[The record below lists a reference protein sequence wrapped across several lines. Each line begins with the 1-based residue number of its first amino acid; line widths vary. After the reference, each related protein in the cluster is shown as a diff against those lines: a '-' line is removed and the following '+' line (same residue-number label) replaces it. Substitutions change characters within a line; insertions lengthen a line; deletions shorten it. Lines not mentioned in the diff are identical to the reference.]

1 MLQLTAGSVDLAG
14 FTLAL
19 AIAIEPNADI
29 SNEIDLGQVNS
40 RFSAGSRYRAGV
52 KWILSS

>member
-1 MLQLTAGSVDLAG
+1 VLQLTAGSVDLAG

-40 RFSAGSRYRAGV
+40 RFSAGKGWSEV
-52 KWILSS
+52 DPK